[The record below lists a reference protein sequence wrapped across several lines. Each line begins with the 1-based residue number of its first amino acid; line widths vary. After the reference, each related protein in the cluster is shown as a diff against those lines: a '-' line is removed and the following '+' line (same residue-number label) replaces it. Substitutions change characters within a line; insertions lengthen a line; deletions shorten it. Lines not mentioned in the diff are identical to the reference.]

1 MVVLQVL
8 EKGLM
13 GQLPGK
19 PSALLVVSDNNLA
32 KQLTESLHIQGYKI
46 VLAPLARDCYSAW
59 SSPERFSLCV
69 IDQHLEDQPGHV
81 LAKYLAENK
90 AQNVVLFGNLSDA
103 ELRLGLYRAGVNL
116 LLREPEGTAE
126 IMAAVEA
133 MATPVRH
140 SSSPKPAAVLPFP
153 TNASGKIPWQVKA
166 LQRELVAPDGQVV
179 ALTRNEVKV
188 CLALADA
195 PTEPTN
201 REALTLSLYGRF
213 DPSANRALDAVIKR
227 LRQKIVAK
235 VSAVD
240 PITTHYGEGHRFTA
254 PIIAVN
260 Q

>member
-1 MVVLQVL
+1 
-8 EKGLM
+8 M

-19 PSALLVVSDNNLA
+19 PSALVVVSDNNLA
-32 KQLTESLHIQGYKI
+32 KQLTESLHIQGYKT
-46 VLAPLARDCYSAW
+46 VRAPLARDCYSAW

-81 LAKYLAENK
+81 LAKYLADNK
-90 AQNVVLFGNLSDA
+90 AKNVVLFGNLSDA
-103 ELRLGLYRAGVNL
+103 ELRLGLYRAGVSL

-126 IMAAVEA
+126 IIAAIEA

-166 LQRELVAPDGQVV
+166 LQRELIAPDGQIV